1 MTAVERKVVHLKLKE
16 LDGVQT
22 RVGGDGAEP
31 VRRRACRSREPIST
45 TELADLYDVV
55 VRAGTSSSE
64 ADWLVERLGPDCTS
78 VLEPGCGAGRMFEPL
93 ARRGLAVT
101 GNRLVAGDGRD
112 RRAGS
117 RGTGATVV
125 ARGGHGR
132 ASTSAAFDGAIC
144 PINTLGHL
152 SRDELSAHLRAMAR
166 ALRPGGRYLVQLA
179 VGAVVGD
186 ASRWEVDR
194 DGQRVRATWTV
205 ESRAADR
212 GTELHRSVFEVLAG
226 PRAGQVHEQLH
237 EMTYWTPGTWSA
249 FVAASPLDRV
259 AVYDGAAPGRP
270 QTGFDATGGLLWHEL
285 VRP

>member
-1 MTAVERKVVHLKLKE
+1 VSDLY
-16 LDGVQT
+16 
-22 RVGGDGAEP
+22 
-31 VRRRACRSREPIST
+31 

-55 VRAGTSSSE
+55 FEWDVESE

-101 GNRLVAGDGRD
+101 GIDSSPAMVE
-112 RRAGS
+112 RARS
-117 RGTGATVV
+117 RGAGATVV
-125 ARGGHGR
+125 LADM
-132 ASTSAAFDGAIC
+132 ASFDLGVFDGAIC

-179 VGAVVGD
+179 AGAVVGD